1 MLRHLV
7 TQHLDENSGDEDDLY
22 PYKEDKEDDEHG
34 DEDRHQLS

>member
-7 TQHLDENSGDEDDLY
+7 TQHLDENSGDEDD
-22 PYKEDKEDDEHG
+22 KEDKEDDEHG